1 MGSRQEVVVGI
12 TKHELRNTKYE
23 LRITK
28 YELRITKYELRN
40 TKLKFNKTKYPT
52 GAIARWL
59 WSHHRGCRVQAVLN
73 AVIGLALVGVGLLG
87 VDTVRRLTDIATGT
101 REGSI
106 GWMAGLLGCVF
117 FVEMVL
123 HIISTWVAAV
133 LGVKAQ
139 NLMQQSF
146 FRRLLKGQWS
156 GVEKYHS
163 GDVLNRLFS
172 DVSDIVRLMTEVVPS
187 ALIVVVQF
195 VASFVYLYAMDRMLA
210 LILVLISPLFVV
222 FSRFYFSKMRRIVR
236 HIKDSNSAIQAIIQ
250 ESVQHKMVIKTLERT
265 ATMVDKLEDRQS
277 LLREQIK
284 SRARFSI
291 LTKTMVNVGFAGA
304 YLVALV
310 WGLFQ
315 LQGGIITVGVL
326 IAFTQLINRIQ
337 RPMLDMARLLPV
349 FVNSL
354 TSAERLMELEE
365 LPLEEEAAPVLLPGA
380 VGLRFQHVSFSYKA
394 EAGRSGRTVIKDFS
408 HDFRPGSFTA
418 ILGETG
424 AGKTTLI
431 RMMLALIQPTEG
443 QAVIYTSHP
452 SPLTSPPA
460 PEGGGSPANAP
471 LPIGEGWGGA
481 SKPPSPPTPRRGRLS
496 SKWPPPYRGGLGR
509 GFKPH
514 NLTISP
520 STRGNFSYIPQGN
533 TLFSGTI
540 RENLLL
546 GNPDATDEQMA
557 EALRLAMAD
566 FVFQLPQQL
575 ETKCSEQGGGLSEG
589 QAQRIAI
596 ARALLRPC
604 KVLLLDEA
612 TSALDM
618 QTERALLQNL
628 KSHFADSTIIFVTHR
643 LAVTDFTTDT
653 ITLKRN
659 DPATL

>member
-1 MGSRQEVVVGI
+1 M
-12 TKHELRNTKYE
+12 
-23 LRITK
+23 RI
-28 YELRITKYELRN
+28 
-40 TKLKFNKTKYPT
+40 NKTKYST
-52 GAIARWL
+52 RAIALWL
-59 WSHHRGCRVQAVLN
+59 WSHHKGCRVQAVAN
-73 AVIGLALVGVGLLG
+73 ALIGLAQVGLGLLG
-87 VDTVRRLTDIATGT
+87 VDTLRRLTDIATGT

-106 GWMAGLLGCVF
+106 GWMAALLAGVF
-117 FVEMVL
+117 LAEMVL
-123 HIISTWVAAV
+123 HIIATWVAAV

-139 NLMQQSF
+139 NIMQQAF
-146 FRRLLKGQWS
+146 FSRLLRGQWS

-172 DVSDIVRLMTEVVPS
+172 DVYDIVRLMTEVVPS
-187 ALIVVVQF
+187 TLIVAVQF
-195 VASFVYLYAMDRMLA
+195 AASFAYLYVMDRTLA
-210 LILVLISPLFVV
+210 LILVIVSPLFVV
-222 FSRFYFSKMRRIVR
+222 FSRFYFKKMRRIVR
-236 HIKDSNSAIQAIIQ
+236 HIKDSNSAIQSIIQ

-265 ATMVDKLEDRQS
+265 STMVEKLEGRQA

-304 YLVALV
+304 YLIALI

-315 LQGGIITVGVL
+315 LQEGVITVGVL

-354 TSAERLMELEE
+354 TSAERLIELEE
-365 LPLEEEAAPVLLPGA
+365 LPLEQEGQPVEMPGS
-380 VGLRFQHVSFSYKA
+380 VGLRFRDVSFSYKA
-394 EAGRSGRTVIKDFS
+394 EPGRSGRTVISHFS

-431 RMMLALIQPTEG
+431 RMILALIEPTEG
-443 QAVIYTSHP
+443 TAEIYSIPTEQVASQPYNLIAAGQQAQR
-452 SPLTSPPA
+452 L
-460 PEGGGSPANAP
+460 SPAMRN
-471 LPIGEGWGGA
+471 
-481 SKPPSPPTPRRGRLS
+481 
-496 SKWPPPYRGGLGR
+496 
-509 GFKPH
+509 
-514 NLTISP
+514 
-520 STRGNFSYIPQGN
+520 NFSYIPQGN

-546 GNPDATDEQMA
+546 GNPEATDRQMK
-557 EALRLAMAD
+557 EALSLAMAD
-566 FVFQLPQQL
+566 FVYQLPQQL
-575 ETKCSEQGGGLSEG
+575 ETMCSEHGGGLSEG

-604 KVLLLDEA
+604 RVLLLDEA

-618 QTERALLQNL
+618 QTEEALLSNL
-628 KSHFADSTIIFVTHR
+628 KQHFRDSTIIFVTHR

-653 ITLKRN
+653 ITLKRQ
-659 DPATL
+659 T

>member
-1 MGSRQEVVVGI
+1 M
-12 TKHELRNTKYE
+12 
-23 LRITK
+23 
-28 YELRITKYELRN
+28 
-40 TKLKFNKTKYPT
+40 KFNKTKYST

-59 WSHHRGCRVQAVLN
+59 WSHHWGCRVQAVLN

-87 VDTVRRLTDIATGT
+87 VDTIRKLTDIATGA

-106 GWMAGLLGCVF
+106 GWMAGLLGAVF
-117 FVEMVL
+117 FIEMVL

-195 VASFVYLYAMDRMLA
+195 AASFVYLYVMDQMLA

-222 FSRFYFSKMRRIVR
+222 FSRFYFNKMRRIVR

-265 ATMVDKLEDRQS
+265 ATMVDKLENRQS

-315 LQGGIITVGVL
+315 LQDGIITVGVL

-365 LPLEEEAAPVLLPGA
+365 LPLEEEAAPVLMPGS

-431 RMMLALIQPTEG
+431 RMMLALIQPTKGE
-443 QAVIYTSHP
+443 AIIYSSSTSAAAQP
-452 SPLTSPPA
+452 SPSL
-460 PEGGGSPANAP
+460 
-471 LPIGEGWGGA
+471 
-481 SKPPSPPTPRRGRLS
+481 
-496 SKWPPPYRGGLGR
+496 
-509 GFKPH
+509 
-514 NLTISP
+514 SP

-546 GNPDATDEQMA
+546 GNPDATDDQMT

-566 FVFQLPQQL
+566 FVFQLPQQM

-618 QTERALLQNL
+618 QTEKALLQNL
-628 KSHFADSTIIFVTHR
+628 KLHFADSTIIFVTHR

-659 DPATL
+659 